1 MQSKFKVGE
10 LVKADPHSECFLPLS
25 KRQIRGKLGLFMGY
39 NDPASAPHLAFGVW
53 ARVLFGSN
61 EYLIS
66 SEGLEKVQ

>member
-1 MQSKFKVGE
+1 VQSKFKVGE
-10 LVKADPHSECFLPLS
+10 LVKAGPPGVCFLPLS

-39 NDPASAPHLAFGVW
+39 DDPAGVDRLAFGVR

-66 SEGLEKVQ
+66 PEGLEKVQ